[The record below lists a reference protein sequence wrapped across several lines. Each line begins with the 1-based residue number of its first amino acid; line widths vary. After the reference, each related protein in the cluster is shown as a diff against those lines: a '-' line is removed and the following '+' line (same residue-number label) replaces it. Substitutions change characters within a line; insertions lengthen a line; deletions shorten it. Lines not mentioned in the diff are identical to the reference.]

1 MKTCKQHLII
11 FTRYPEPGKTKTRL
25 IPAVGEIGAANL
37 HQQMTESTI
46 SQVQKLANIIRIS
59 VEIRFTG
66 GNLQKMQ
73 NWLGN
78 DLEYQTQGE
87 GDLGI
92 RMERSLTNAFQ
103 QKAEQVII
111 IGTDCPS
118 LNSQILATAFQQLK
132 TFNLVL
138 GPAVDGGYY
147 LIGLQQPIPELF
159 TNIHWGT
166 DQVLIQTLKIAQN
179 HDLSIYS
186 LPPLADI
193 DRPDDLKT

>member
-1 MKTCKQHLII
+1 M
-11 FTRYPEPGKTKTRL
+11 
-25 IPAVGEIGAANL
+25 GEIGAANL